1 MSTPRSEELDESHAA
16 LGLLLEVLLVEFDH
30 GRHGLLDRLGH
41 FSVVCGSICLV
52 LVGLDKV
59 GQISQVPGAFV
70 GLNLT
75 TIPVI
80 VLYYFQGYQG
90 DSAVT

>member
-41 FSVVCGSICLV
+41 FPVVFGGIRLL

-59 GQISQVPGAFV
+59 GQISEVPGPFV
-70 GLNLT
+70 SLDLT
-75 TIPVI
+75 TIPVTDI
-80 VLYYFQGYQG
+80 HYYCH
-90 DSAVT
+90 DT